1 MLKVKRREGP
11 LILFTICGILLLL
24 LGCGSDE
31 TSEPIEVVPNYFP
44 DGIGSQWVYL
54 SSDGTQGTTE
64 VNDKI
69 NIDGK
74 NYRTLKETP
83 PNEKTDFDL
92 LKPISYRVTEN
103 QILFAVGGKI
113 DPYVQN
119 EIPALVQDD
128 LAGLDLSVTVEP
140 VPPPELVFLH
150 FPPSPSFQWNALNMK
165 INGSIIL
172 QNIALL
178 QFPFEV
184 VIRVTGEVVAEG
196 PLETPA
202 GNFENAF
209 QLEYQTE
216 ITQTL
221 FSETE
226 TTEHSQTIWF
236 VPHVGIAKS
245 ENELGWSELIAYSL
259 AQGVEE

>member
-1 MLKVKRREGP
+1 MT
-11 LILFTICGILLLL
+11 LFTICGILLLL

-31 TSEPIEVVPNYFP
+31 TSEPIEAVPNYFP
-44 DGIGSQWVYL
+44 DGIGSRWVYL

-64 VNDKI
+64 VNDEI

-74 NYRTLKETP
+74 SYRTLKETP

-103 QILFAVGGKI
+103 QILFAVGGEI
-113 DPYVQN
+113 DGYVQN
-119 EIPALVQDD
+119 EIPGSVQDD

-150 FPPSPSFQWNALNMK
+150 FPPSPSFQWNALDMK
-165 INGSIIL
+165 INGSIML
-172 QNIALL
+172 QNLALL

-184 VIRVTGEVVAEG
+184 VIRVTGKVVAEG
-196 PLETPA
+196 RLETPA
-202 GNFENAF
+202 GNFENAY

-221 FSETE
+221 FSEPK
-226 TTEHSQTIWF
+226 TTEQSQMIWF
-236 VPHVGIAKS
+236 VPHVGIAKT
-245 ENELGWSELIAYSL
+245 ENELGGSELIEYL
-259 AQGVEE
+259 VE

>member
-1 MLKVKRREGP
+1 MR

-24 LGCGSDE
+24 SGCGSDE
-31 TSEPIEVVPNYFP
+31 TPEPTEVVPNYFP
-44 DGIGSQWVYL
+44 DGIGSRWVYL
-54 SSDGTQGTTE
+54 NSDGIQGTTE
-64 VNDKI
+64 VNDEI

-113 DPYVQN
+113 DHYVQN

-128 LAGLDLSVTVEP
+128 LAGLDLSVTVDP

-150 FPPSPSFQWNALNMK
+150 FPPSPSFQWNALDMK
-165 INGSIIL
+165 INGSIML
-172 QNIALL
+172 QNLALL

-184 VIRVTGEVVAEG
+184 VIRVTGKVVAEG

-202 GNFENAF
+202 GNFENAY

-221 FSETE
+221 FSEPK
-226 TTEHSQTIWF
+226 TTEQSQTIWF
-236 VPHVGIAKS
+236 VPHVGIAKT
-245 ENELGWSELIAYSL
+245 ENALGGSALIDYL
-259 AQGVEE
+259 VE

>member
-1 MLKVKRREGP
+1 MR
-11 LILFTICGILLLL
+11 LIFFTVCGTLLLL
-24 LGCGSDE
+24 FGCGSDE
-31 TSEPIEVVPNYFP
+31 MLEPMEVVPNYFP
-44 DGIGSQWVYL
+44 DAVGSRWVYL
-54 SSDGTQGTTE
+54 YSDGIQGATE
-64 VNDKI
+64 VNDEI

-83 PNEKTDFDL
+83 PNAETDFDL

-103 QILFAVGGKI
+103 QILFAIGGEI
-113 DPYVQN
+113 DHYVQN
-119 EIPALVQDD
+119 EIPASVQDD
-128 LAGLDLSVTVEP
+128 FTGLDLSVTVEP
-140 VPPPELVFLH
+140 ISSPELVFLQ
-150 FPPSPSFQWNALNMK
+150 FPPSPSFQWDALNMQ

-184 VIRVTGEVVAEG
+184 VIRITGEVVAEG

-202 GNFENAF
+202 GNFEKTY

-221 FSETE
+221 FSETK
-226 TTEHSQTIWF
+226 TTAHSQTIWF
-236 VPHVGIAKS
+236 VPHVGIAKT
-245 ENELGWSELIAYSL
+245 ENELGGSELIEYS
-259 AQGVEE
+259 VK

>member
-1 MLKVKRREGP
+1 MRQ
-11 LILFTICGILLLL
+11 ILFIVCGILLLL
-24 LGCGSDE
+24 FGCGSDE

-44 DGIGSQWVYL
+44 DGIGTRWVYL
-54 SSDGTQGTTE
+54 SSDGSQGTTE
-64 VNDKI
+64 VNGEI

-83 PNEKTDFDL
+83 PDEKTDFDL
-92 LKPISYRVTEN
+92 LKPIPYRITEN
-103 QILFAVGGKI
+103 QILFAIGGKI
-113 DPYVQN
+113 DHYVQN
-119 EIPALVQDD
+119 KIPALVQDD

-140 VPPPELVFLH
+140 IPPPELVFLQ
-150 FPPSPSFQWNALNMK
+150 FPPSPSFQWNALDMK
-165 INGSIIL
+165 INGSIML
-172 QNIALL
+172 QNLALL

-184 VIRVTGEVVAEG
+184 VIRVMGKVVAEG

-202 GNFENAF
+202 GNFEKTY

-236 VPHVGIAKS
+236 VPHVGIAKT
-245 ENELGWSELIAYSL
+245 ENELGGSELIAYSL
-259 AQGVEE
+259 AQEVEK

>member
-1 MLKVKRREGP
+1 MR
-11 LILFTICGILLLL
+11 LILFTACGILLLL
-24 LGCGSDE
+24 FGCGSDE
-31 TSEPIEVVPNYFP
+31 TPEPIEVVPNYFP
-44 DGIGSQWVYL
+44 DGIGTRWVYL
-54 SSDGTQGTTE
+54 NSDGIQGTTE
-64 VNDKI
+64 VNDEI

-83 PNEKTDFDL
+83 PNEKTDFNL

-103 QILFAVGGKI
+103 QILFAVGGEI
-113 DPYVQN
+113 DHYVQN

-128 LAGLDLSVTVEP
+128 LAGLDVRVIVEP
-140 VPPPELVFLH
+140 VSPPELVFLH
-150 FPPSPSFQWNALNMK
+150 FPSSPSFQWNALNMK
-165 INGSIIL
+165 VNGSIML
-172 QNIALL
+172 QNLALL

-202 GNFENAF
+202 GNFENAY

-226 TTEHSQTIWF
+226 TIAHRQTIWF
-236 VPHVGIAKS
+236 VPYVGIAKS
-245 ENELGWSELIAYSL
+245 ENELGGSALIAYSL

>member
-1 MLKVKRREGP
+1 MQLV
-11 LILFTICGILLLL
+11 LFSVCGVLLLL
-24 LGCGSDE
+24 FGCGSEE
-31 TSEPIEVVPNYFP
+31 TPEPIEVMPNYYP
-44 DGIGSQWVYL
+44 DSIGSRWVYL
-54 SSDGTQGTTE
+54 HSDGTQETTE
-64 VNDKI
+64 VNKEI

-74 NYRTLKETP
+74 NYRTLKEIP

-92 LKPISYRVTEN
+92 LKPIAYRVTEN
-103 QILFAVGGKI
+103 QILFAVGGEI
-113 DPYVQN
+113 DHYVQN

-128 LAGLDLSVTVEP
+128 LAGLDLRIIVEP
-140 VPPPELVFLH
+140 VSPPELVFLH

-165 INGSIIL
+165 VNGSIML
-172 QNIALL
+172 QNLALL

-184 VIRVTGEVVAEG
+184 AIRVTGKVVAEG

-202 GNFENAF
+202 ENFENAY

-226 TTEHSQTIWF
+226 TIAHNQTIWF
-236 VPHVGIAKS
+236 VPYVGIAKS
-245 ENELGWSELIAYSL
+245 ENELRGSALIAYSL